1 MKRAIGNQTSSAQ
14 GTGRECATSIQTPA
28 LTLAPH
34 LQPQHLTF
42 YWAFFFLSCF
52 PTHHRVINSVVSL
65 THVYVLAPTCLS
77 GGHVWLSA
85 GVSLGPSRCLR
96 SQVTVKACWKK
107 AAGWELFIA
116 GILVVFFLFVHDV
129 FIEIRIWCFTE
140 NLSSQVEFWWEI
152 QDFLWNFLFSY
163 FQMTVFLFWISLFI
177 FIFIQPFF
185 FSYERC

>member
-163 FQMTVFLFWISLFI
+163 FQMTVFLFEFPFLF
-177 FIFIQPFF
+177 
-185 FSYERC
+185 